1 MNLQFVTDV
10 YAMLTYLTSYFYNP
24 EHAMS
29 EFLKKASKEAY
40 GKGIKGKI
48 LFIGNGFLTKREVFT
63 HKAIKRVLSLPMRH
77 SNIDV
82 LYVLTGLKK
91 NRTRMLKSL
100 PNFRKD
106 SSR

>member
-82 LYVLTGLKK
+82 LYVPTGLK
-91 NRTRMLKSL
+91 
-100 PNFRKD
+100 
-106 SSR
+106 